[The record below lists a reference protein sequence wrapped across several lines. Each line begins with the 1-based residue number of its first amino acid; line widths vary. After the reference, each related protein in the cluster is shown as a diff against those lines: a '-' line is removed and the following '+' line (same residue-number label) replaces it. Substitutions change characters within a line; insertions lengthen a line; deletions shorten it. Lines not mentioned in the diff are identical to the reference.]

1 MMFSPYIQPYE
12 TINIVSAAWKK
23 SFARPESNQRA
34 ISERG
39 WMPFNRNILMYPM
52 VRATMTTEEKQ
63 NENLGTS
70 DVTLPFHKLH
80 DVSNCVTL
88 PTFNPDLA
96 KIDYDES
103 KKIPNFG
110 NGAAAWCLDNIVS
123 QQDLMEA
130 RSRIRK
136 NRDDGRSLKEK
147 LVESKKITA
156 GTLFKSGSCR
166 IGKTVFDVQKEN
178 TKKRESILKEKM
190 MKNQEAYQ
198 AMLNE
203 AMYVHSL
210 MLPVEKMTC
219 KQLSAILKPLKTR
232 DDPAM
237 PTKKSELVV
246 RYKQWKDRP
255 IQPMLT
261 TTVSAT
267 NVLTTEEGTMTDNE
281 DMEKGEDDVAAAM
294 LQLHRV
300 YHI

>member
-1 MMFSPYIQPYE
+1 
-12 TINIVSAAWKK
+12 
-23 SFARPESNQRA
+23 
-34 ISERG
+34 
-39 WMPFNRNILMYPM
+39 M

-70 DVTLPFHKLH
+70 DVLLPFNKLH

-96 KIDYDES
+96 QIDYDES
-103 KKIPNFG
+103 KKILNFG

-136 NRDDGRSLKEK
+136 NRDDGRS
-147 LVESKKITA
+147 
-156 GTLFKSGSCR
+156 
-166 IGKTVFDVQKEN
+166 
-178 TKKRESILKEKM
+178 
-190 MKNQEAYQ
+190 Q

-203 AMYVHSL
+203 ATYVHSL
-210 MLPVEKMTC
+210 KLPVEKMTC

-246 RYKQWKDRP
+246 RYEQWKDRP

-267 NVLTTEEGTMTDNE
+267 NVLTTEEGTITDDE
-281 DMEKGEDDVAAAM
+281 DMENGEDDVAAAM